1 MIRSMMQKAGFA
13 LALILLFSAL
23 PVAALYMLHGELDA
37 VRNVQ
42 AVELDSPTNPSP
54 PSTQWESVRLPE
66 KLCRYECTSSFKRY
80 RVVVDVPSDGS
91 LYLPLFD
98 SAALVHVN
106 GKLIAE
112 LGRVEP
118 PVSELAYRPTLVD
131 LPDTPIR
138 NAVVEVTVS
147 SITKEG
153 GRLAA
158 FYLGKLD
165 HLEPAYQLA
174 RILSVELTSY
184 VSFVLALSVLLSLSL
199 YLGGTRDRV
208 FVWFAMLCLAA
219 IARTLGVITPDWP
232 ADALVRHVI
241 YLGATCAVLM
251 SSVGFV
257 ISLRRQERHRI
268 ETVLAAIMIAV
279 PFASFLLMQR
289 DFYFYWFTFNVFVQV
304 LGIITIPYVLWRMN
318 RVIRGAPSWIVGG
331 VFGWLGVTAVF
342 VLHDIYFIRYG
353 ETLVFQLSNLA
364 GLSFVMAFLLLLVGR
379 FISLRQSEQRA
390 RHRLNDERRR
400 LLADMH
406 DTVAGRLAVLV
417 QQSKVA
423 SEPDSGMTE
432 SLRSTLRDLR
442 AAMDSLD
449 PELNTDVARALKQLE
464 AVNRPLFAGASV
476 DLNWSVLT
484 ELPDVQ
490 AEQVLH
496 IVRIVQE
503 ALTNALRHAE
513 ASQVEVVVSYDSTG
527 LTICVSDDGKGFAST
542 EIEGRGL
549 GIQRR
554 RARDAGI
561 QFELESTPNYG
572 TRVRLLLVQPQELG
586 DSLAPLHA

>member
-1 MIRSMMQKAGFA
+1 MTQKAGFA
-13 LALILLFSAL
+13 LVLISLFSAL
-23 PVAALYMLHGELDA
+23 PVAALYMLHGQLDA

-42 AVELDSPTNPSP
+42 AVELDSPTSPSP

-66 KLCRYECTSSFKRY
+66 KLCRYECISSFKRY
-80 RVVVDVPSDGS
+80 RVVVDIPSDGT

-98 SAALVHVN
+98 SAALVHLN
-106 GKLIAE
+106 GKLVAE
-112 LGRVEP
+112 LGKVEP
-118 PVSELAYRPTLVD
+118 PVSELAYRPTLVA

-138 NAVVEVTVS
+138 SAVVEVTVS

-153 GRLAA
+153 GRLGA
-158 FYLGKLD
+158 FYLGGLD
-165 HLEPAYQLA
+165 HLKPAYQLA

-208 FVWFAMLCLAA
+208 FVWFATLCIAA

-241 YLGATCAVLM
+241 YLGSTCGVLM

-257 ISLRRQERHRI
+257 VSYRRQHWHRS
-268 ETVLAAIMIAV
+268 ESVLAAIIVIV
-279 PFASFLLMQR
+279 PVASFLLMQR
-289 DFYFYWFTFNVFVQV
+289 DFYFYWFAFNVLIQV
-304 LGIITIPYVLWRMN
+304 LGIITIPYVLWQMN
-318 RVIRGAPSWIVGG
+318 RVTRETPSWIVGG

-379 FISLRQSEQRA
+379 FISLRRSELQA

-417 QQSKVA
+417 QQSKVV

-464 AVNRPLFAGASV
+464 VVNRPLFAGAGV
-476 DLNWSVLT
+476 DLHWTVLT
-484 ELPDVQ
+484 VLPDIQ

-513 ASQVEVVVSYDSTG
+513 ASRVEVVVSHDSSG
-527 LTICVSDDGKGFAST
+527 LTINVSDDGKGFAST

-561 QFELESTPNYG
+561 RFKIESTPNAG
-572 TRVRLLLVQPQELG
+572 TRVQLLMVHPHELG
-586 DSLAPLHA
+586 DSLDPLHA